1 MLSFIVKHGLG
12 VRAGNQVSFMPADIS
27 ADNMIAIARQED
39 TLGQTFHVVR
49 DEHETMPMITDIIA
63 KRLGTCFEMYDLTSF
78 VPQVIRRCTRAD
90 PLYPLLDF
98 LVGSVDNISRMEFK
112 RYESSNYQTARDRV
126 LVARAD
132 PPLEVVVDGILRF
145 LKVRNL
151 L

>member
-1 MLSFIVKHGLG
+1 
-12 VRAGNQVSFMPADIS
+12 
-27 ADNMIAIARQED
+27 
-39 TLGQTFHVVR
+39 
-49 DEHETMPMITDIIA
+49 
-63 KRLGTCFEMYDLTSF
+63 MYDLPSF

-112 RYESSNYQTARDRV
+112 RYESSNYQLARDRV